1 MVCFYKNG
9 NDSGRGLE
17 FAGRD
22 RMKRILKR
30 TKGLTRG
37 TSSAVLF
44 SIAIHGALLLFA
56 GGMVVFTVIQKQ
68 EKKFE
73 PPPPVDRPKMK
84 LKKPRVK
91 VKKQPRPK
99 TSRRIVSKS
108 VQSMTD
114 IQLPDSSAMTTG
126 LSGGI
131 GGFEMMPDPSEITLL
146 GGRSSLSVGND
157 FEGTFYSLCLDRR
170 GRKNNESMGTFPYIL
185 KRFFDSGWN
194 PRSLAPY
201 YRWPQKLYTTFFF
214 IPTIGFEHVP
224 RSFGIPDDIDT
235 AQWIVHYKGRI
246 MSKEG
251 GKFRFWGKGNHVLAV
266 KVDGVEVAF
275 LGIYY
280 VRDILT
286 DWRPTAEENMKY
298 YTGKLMLAVG
308 DWFELK
314 ANTPVDM
321 EVVIGDHNGA
331 DTQATLR
338 IQKYGEYYPKNRDG
352 GPILPVF
359 KTAEIPE
366 HLKDE
371 IKYLTIAGDQD
382 LDSDLMFNVY

>member
-1 MVCFYKNG
+1 
-9 NDSGRGLE
+9 
-17 FAGRD
+17 
-22 RMKRILKR
+22 MKRILKR

-44 SIAIHGALLLFA
+44 SIAIHGALLLLA

-73 PPPPVDRPKMK
+73 PPPPVDRPKME
-84 LKKPRVK
+84 LKKPKVK
-91 VKKQPRPK
+91 VKKQAKPK
-99 TSRRIVSKS
+99 ASQRIVSKS

-114 IQLPDSSAMTTG
+114 IQLPETSGMTEG

-131 GGFEMMPDPSEITLL
+131 GGFEMMPDPSEVTLL
-146 GGRSSLSVGND
+146 GGGRSVAIGND
-157 FEGTFYSLCLDRR
+157 FEGTFYSLLLDRTGTR
-170 GRKNNESMGTFPYIL
+170 NSVTKNSYDSYVRIL
-185 KRFFDSGWN
+185 RQFFDSGWN

-201 YRWPQKLYTTFFF
+201 YRWPQKLYTTF
-214 IPTIGFEHVP
+214 IYLPTIAFEHVP
-224 RSFGIPDDIDT
+224 RSFGIPNEVDT
-235 AQWIVHYKGRI
+235 SMWIVHYKGKI
-246 MSKEG
+246 MSKDG
-251 GKFRFWGKGNHVLAV
+251 GKFRFWGRGNHVLAT
-266 KVDGVEVAF
+266 KVNGVETGF
-275 LGIYY
+275 LGFRTVGLLIS
-280 VRDILT
+280 
-286 DWRPTAEENMKY
+286 DWRSSADENLKY
-298 YTGKLMLAVG
+298 FTGKMAMAVG
-308 DWFELK
+308 DWFELE
-314 ANTPVDM
+314 AGVPVEM

-338 IQKYGEYYPKNRDG
+338 VQKYGEYYPPNRDG

-371 IKYLTIAGDQD
+371 IRYLTIDGDQD